1 MTLTMRSVLTS
12 ALARLR
18 WLLDAVAALLL
29 AAVLLITGARVV
41 ARYLLGQSMPWSEEL
56 TRLLFIWLVLIGAA
70 GARHLRIDV
79 VPVRLGHGTARLCLE
94 IAIAALSVGVLLLL
108 VWKGFGLIALTAF
121 DRYTALD
128 LSLQYLYWS
137 LVVGGVLWIVITL
150 LALIES
156 RRDDPG
162 GDP

>member
-1 MTLTMRSVLTS
+1 VRS
-12 ALARLR
+12 ALTFALVRLR
-18 WLLDAVAALLL
+18 RVLDAVAALLL

-56 TRLLFIWLVLIGAA
+56 TRLLFIWLILIGAA
-70 GARHLRIDV
+70 RATHLRIEV
-79 VPVRLGHGTARLCLE
+79 VPVMLGRGTARLGLE
-94 IAIAALSVGVLLLL
+94 IAVAALSVAVLALL

-137 LVVGGVLWIVITL
+137 LIVGGSLWIITTV
-150 LALIES
+150 LALLVS
-156 RRDDPG
+156 QY
-162 GDP
+162 GDSEGDR

>member
-1 MTLTMRSVLTS
+1 MRSALTF

-18 WLLDAVAALLL
+18 RLLDAVAALLL

-41 ARYLLGQSMPWSEEL
+41 ARYVLGQAMPWSEEL
-56 TRLLFIWLVLIGAA
+56 TRLLFIWLILIGAA
-70 GARHLRIDV
+70 RATHLRIDM
-79 VPVRLGHGTARLCLE
+79 VPVMLGRGTARLCLE
-94 IAIAALSVGVLLLL
+94 IAVAALSVAVLVLL

-137 LVVGGVLWIVITL
+137 LIVGGGLWIVTTV
-150 LALIES
+150 LALLES
-156 RRDDPG
+156 RDDKPG
-162 GDP
+162 GGS

>member
-1 MTLTMRSVLTS
+1 MRPALTS
-12 ALARLR
+12 ALALLR
-18 WLLDAVAALLL
+18 RLLDAVAALLL

-41 ARYLLGQSMPWSEEL
+41 ARYMLGQSMPWSEEL

-70 GARHLRIDV
+70 RARHLRIDT
-79 VPVRLGHGTARLCLE
+79 VPSMLGHGAARRALE
-94 IAIAALSVGVLLLL
+94 IAVAALSVGVLVLL

-137 LVVGGVLWIVITL
+137 LIVGGGLWIVTTL
-150 LALIES
+150 LALLDA
-156 RRDDPG
+156 RHDDPG
-162 GDP
+162 GGP

>member
-1 MTLTMRSVLTS
+1 MRSALTF

-18 WLLDAVAALLL
+18 RLLDAVAALLL

-41 ARYLLGQSMPWSEEL
+41 ARYLLGQAMPWSEEL
-56 TRLLFIWLVLIGAA
+56 TRLLFIWLILIGAA
-70 GARHLRIDV
+70 RATHLRIDM
-79 VPVRLGHGTARLCLE
+79 VPVMLGRGTARLCLE
-94 IAIAALSVGVLLLL
+94 IAVAALSVAVLVLL

-137 LVVGGVLWIVITL
+137 LIVGGGLWIVTTV
-150 LALIES
+150 LALLES
-156 RRDDPG
+156 RNDKPG
-162 GDP
+162 GGS